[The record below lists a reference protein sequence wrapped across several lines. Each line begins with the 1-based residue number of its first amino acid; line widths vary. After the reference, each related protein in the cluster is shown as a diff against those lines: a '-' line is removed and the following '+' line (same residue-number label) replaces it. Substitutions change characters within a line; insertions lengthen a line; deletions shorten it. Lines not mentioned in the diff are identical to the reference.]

1 MSTRKFAPLET
12 EIWNLIGW
20 QSQRGWLC
28 WIETYWFKKK
38 TTRLAV
44 LARNLQEKKYPR
56 KRRSETEAVRRANA
70 AGCVCSKPTR
80 RKMYPRTRRSETEAV
95 RRANAAGCVES
106 YKLKQNGHPRKR
118 RSETEAL
125 GRANAAGC
133 VGSKT
138 YGFTKNTKRNCTLGN
153 GDRKRLAEP
162 MRLAVMARNLHDV
175 TCGVKKSKSL
185 ILKRVGSDQHI
196 FIKLFRANAGWLCW
210 LETYIWSPGGLKK
223 NVGSKQTCATG
234 IF

>member
-95 RRANAAGCVES
+95 RRANAAGCVET

-133 VGSKT
+133 VGSKPT
-138 YGFTKNTKRNCTLGN
+138 GS
-153 GDRKRLAEP
+153 
-162 MRLAVMARNLHDV
+162 
-175 TCGVKKSKSL
+175 KKTQKEIAPSETE
-185 ILKRVGSDQHI
+185 IGSGWQSQC
-196 FIKLFRANAGWLCW
+196 GWLWW
-210 LETYIWSPGGLKK
+210 LETYMMSHAGWKSQK
-223 NVGSKQTCATG
+223 V
-234 IF
+234 